1 MKICIDGQWTV
12 FDKTEDKQCKKKKK
26 IKGKKQRE
34 RERDE
39 RKKILPSTTW
49 TT

>member
-1 MKICIDGQWTV
+1 MKICIDGQLTV

-26 IKGKKQRE
+26 IKDKKQRE